1 MKGWRRLKPKFDTYV
16 DQAGT
21 GWFLFV
27 NCIGLDDQPRP
38 VLVALYRDLQT
49 AKAQENA
56 VKKVLEGL
64 PNALGDATEI
74 HTGPKA
80 IKLQ

>member
-1 MKGWRRLKPKFDTYV
+1 MRF
-16 DQAGT
+16 AGP

-27 NCIGLDDQPRP
+27 NCIGLDDQQRP
-38 VLVALYRDLQT
+38 VIVALYRDLQT
-49 AKAQENA
+49 AKAQEKA

-74 HTGPKA
+74 HTGSKI